1 MWKSCRVI
9 QKWPLEVL
17 APVFY
22 ERLFNS
28 TVSSFVRRAYKGNFY
43 AKRWRPCLTV
53 LLPICSWQ
61 TRSNSVLQSEHRIV
75 TGTWSGTWS
84 GSTLTFAGW
93 EQETWSA
100 EDVFFLFYSGVYRV
114 GAWVPAVAWTCGT
127 CPWQY
132 LVFAPFLR
140 FASFKCLSS
149 PRTLKRQPY
158 LPPFTL
164 SVEWWSFWECITF
177 MCGLPDE
184 AHSGKS
190 GKSLIEFGQ

>member
-1 MWKSCRVI
+1 MFDC
-9 QKWPLEVL
+9 
-17 APVFY
+17 
-22 ERLFNS
+22 
-28 TVSSFVRRAYKGNFY
+28 
-43 AKRWRPCLTV
+43 V
-53 LLPICSWQ
+53 LLPISSWQ

-75 TGTWSGTWS
+75 TGTWTGTWS
-84 GSTLTFAGW
+84 VCWLEAGNMKCW
-93 EQETWSA
+93 RCL
-100 EDVFFLFYSGVYRV
+100 FFLFYSGVYRV

-140 FASFKCLSS
+140 FASFNCLSS

-177 MCGLPDE
+177 MRGLPDE

-190 GKSLIEFGQ
+190 GKYLIEFGQ

>member
-1 MWKSCRVI
+1 MPSAGDHVWLCF
-9 QKWPLEVL
+9 
-17 APVFY
+17 A
-22 ERLFNS
+22 
-28 TVSSFVRRAYKGNFY
+28 AYFLV
-43 AKRWRPCLTV
+43 A
-53 LLPICSWQ
+53 
-61 TRSNSVLQSEHRIV
+61 NSVKL
-75 TGTWSGTWS
+75 G
-84 GSTLTFAGW
+84 FAVWTQNCNGYMIRYLIGKYP
-93 EQETWSA
+93 
-100 EDVFFLFYSGVYRV
+100 DVCWLGAGNMKCWRCLFFLFYSGVYRV

-140 FASFKCLSS
+140 FASFNCLSS

-177 MCGLPDE
+177 TCGLPDE

>member
-1 MWKSCRVI
+1 MFDC
-9 QKWPLEVL
+9 
-17 APVFY
+17 
-22 ERLFNS
+22 
-28 TVSSFVRRAYKGNFY
+28 
-43 AKRWRPCLTV
+43 V

-61 TRSNSVLQSEHRIV
+61 TRSKL
-75 TGTWSGTWS
+75 G
-84 GSTLTFAGW
+84 FAVWTQNCNGYMIRYLIGKYP
-93 EQETWSA
+93 
-100 EDVFFLFYSGVYRV
+100 DVCWLGAGNMKCWRCLFFLFYSGVYRV

-140 FASFKCLSS
+140 FASFNCLSS

-177 MCGLPDE
+177 MRGLPDE